1 MFFKKYWNN
10 TRSPLYSFLFTVP
23 LFFIYEV
30 GILLSSSTALISMRN
45 GADALMRQIL
55 SALGF
60 NGFYWMGAIFFIGFL
75 GFSQNKKAV
84 ITFDKTV
91 IDYGTIDKGANG
103 VRDFV
108 FTNTGDAPL
117 IISNV
122 KSTCGCTIPKKPEK
136 PILPGESDKIQVKYD
151 TKRVGFIR
159 KSISVTSNAS
169 NPNVILKITGQVIA
183 DNKKTGLEKKKKS
196 IVEDY

>member
-1 MFFKKYWNN
+1 MKK
-10 TRSPLYSFLFTVP
+10 LFT
-23 LFFIYEV
+23 I
-30 GILLSSSTALISMRN
+30 ILVISV
-45 GADALMRQIL
+45 
-55 SALGF
+55 S
-60 NGFYWMGAIFFIGFL
+60 FL
-75 GFSQNKKAV
+75 GFSQNKKAI
-84 ITFDKTV
+84 ITFEKTV

-136 PILPGESDKIQVKYD
+136 PILPGETDKIQVKYD

-169 NPNVILKITGQVIA
+169 NPNVILKITGQVID
-183 DNKKTGLEKKKKS
+183 DNNKTGLEKKKKS

>member
-60 NGFYWMGAIFFIGFL
+60 NGF
-75 GFSQNKKAV
+75 
-84 ITFDKTV
+84 
-91 IDYGTIDKGANG
+91 
-103 VRDFV
+103 
-108 FTNTGDAPL
+108 
-117 IISNV
+117 
-122 KSTCGCTIPKKPEK
+122 
-136 PILPGESDKIQVKYD
+136 
-151 TKRVGFIR
+151 
-159 KSISVTSNAS
+159 
-169 NPNVILKITGQVIA
+169 
-183 DNKKTGLEKKKKS
+183 
-196 IVEDY
+196 

>member
-1 MFFKKYWNN
+1 MRKIFTLIIIMLFGI
-10 TRSPLYSFLFTVP
+10 SSYSQ
-23 LFFIYEV
+23 E
-30 GILLSSSTALISMRN
+30 GLI
-45 GADALMRQIL
+45 
-55 SALGF
+55 
-60 NGFYWMGAIFFIGFL
+60 
-75 GFSQNKKAV
+75 KKAE
-84 ITFDKTV
+84 ITFEKT
-91 IDYGTIDKGANG
+91 IINYGTIDKGTNG

-108 FTNTGDAPL
+108 FTNTGNAPL

-169 NPNVILKITGQVIA
+169 NPSVVLKITGQVIA
-183 DNKKTGLEKKKKS
+183 DTKKTGLENKKKS
-196 IVEDY
+196 IVEDYK